1 MGEMK
6 LNDAIWRRKRGA
18 CGGPLPERCRQA
30 MVYLRGS
37 GTLVDVGCGDGRFT
51 QLAGRRYNKTVGLD
65 GSREALKMAVEKNIQ
80 HIGDLL
86 FRGTGPKTS
95 QDPEGYD
102 GGHLHYFTSRDLVSL
117 LEDAGFQVESV
128 GGVAPRFYRSAKVR
142 LFYQLSKLWEREPVR
157 EFFSRGIVVCG
168 VK

>member
-128 GGVAPRFYRSAKVR
+128 GGWLHAFTALPRSGFFINYPNYGKES
-142 LFYQLSKLWEREPVR
+142 LFGS
-157 EFFSRGIVVCG
+157 FFPGGSLCVV
-168 VK
+168 